1 MKVVIETSFPVRDRI
16 ISRYYSYPVYTPR
29 IEETMIRELE
39 FLKQYKTF
47 TLTMTVKRE
56 DNNGNNL

>member
-1 MKVVIETSFPVRDRI
+1 MKVIIETSFPVRDKTV
-16 ISRYYSYPVYTPR
+16 SSYYSFPVYSPK

-47 TLTMTVKRE
+47 SLIMKITR
-56 DNNGNNL
+56 